1 MKFSEKTTATEI
13 LEFFNMSVMEMLDE
27 LGEMYDGYEHSG
39 MPDRM
44 IAVKTR
50 RKLLAWFEGR
60 GGL

>member
-1 MKFSEKTTATEI
+1 MKFSEQTTATEI
-13 LEFFNMSVMEMLDE
+13 LEFFNVSVMELLDE
-27 LGEMYDGYEHSG
+27 IEEMYDGYENTN

-50 RKLLAWFEGR
+50 RKLLAWFESR